1 MYSLFHFFFMFS
13 FFSEEKCVA
22 RCVMLELIDLASF
35 FFLTIQVKNFR
46 ADELME
52 FYKVSNRLRLFC
64 YLTFELA
71 IHSSINYCH
80 IW

>member
-1 MYSLFHFFFMFS
+1 MCCSMCNVRTDRFS
-13 FFSEEKCVA
+13 F
-22 RCVMLELIDLASF
+22 L
-35 FFLTIQVKNFR
+35 FFLIIQVKNFR